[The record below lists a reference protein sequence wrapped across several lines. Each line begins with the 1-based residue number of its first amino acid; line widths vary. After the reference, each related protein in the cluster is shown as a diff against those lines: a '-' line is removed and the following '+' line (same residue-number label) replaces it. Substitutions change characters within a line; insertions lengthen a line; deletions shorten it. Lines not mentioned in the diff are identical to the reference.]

1 MKFPRPCKRMTRW
14 WTDEGGMEAL
24 QTVCIIAISAVVMV
38 GAAKIGK
45 KGVDFAEDKT
55 EIVTE
60 ESDSSLKERLK
71 DRVKEELDNVIDEG
85 ADAIEEGL
93 EDLADELPF

>member
-1 MKFPRPCKRMTRW
+1 MKFSQSCKRLARW
-14 WTDEGGMEAL
+14 WADEGGMEAL

-60 ESDSSLKERLK
+60 ESDSSLKEQLK
-71 DRVKEELDNVIDEG
+71 NRAKEEVGKVIDEG